1 MILKIETKGTTTFEN
16 QNREKQDQT
25 MRTMR
30 ASRTTAMLDLLHS
43 QNSRS
48 SIGSSRKSSTT
59 TTTLVLSSI
68 FLLFSLLIQSTHQTI
83 FSKSRS
89 PSTAT
94 AEAEAATPTVIPLKK
109 HFWHHESL
117 YPLTSN
123 DKKNFLFLNTTFIT
137 YTANISF
144 TLKQQQQQQ
153 QNVEQELDKES
164 QSSSLT
170 RSRSEMEVKNQPFVL
185 DTTSSFSF
193 VYCCDSPVIKNQTT
207 PTGSNK
213 DEVFCVQSSN
223 CQKCM
228 SVVISLYSTIV
239 FLIFSKSKQ
248 KNNKK
253 LTKSSQ
259 TKF

>member
-68 FLLFSLLIQSTHQTI
+68 FLLFSLLIQSTHQTG

-89 PSTAT
+89 TTAT
-94 AEAEAATPTVIPLKK
+94 AEAATPTVIPLKK